1 VSASGLAVVLSG
13 LAAVMAALTLLWA
26 WSLRTGDASII
37 DAFWGPGFAL
47 VTLAYCLVDAS
58 WGARGTL
65 VLALVVLWGGRLGHH
80 LLRRNRLRGEDP
92 RYAAMRAQH
101 GDRWGRVSL
110 FRVFWLQGGIL
121 WIVSMPLF
129 AAVRASARPL
139 GILDLAGALLALLGV
154 VIEATADAQLTRFRS
169 DPANRGRVLDTGLW
183 RYSRHPNYFGDAVVW
198 WGFYALAAGGGA
210 WWTVFAPLIM
220 TGLLT
225 RVSGVPLLEKG
236 LKETRPEY
244 ADYVRRTS
252 AFVLWPP
259 KS

>member
-1 VSASGLAVVLSG
+1 MSASGLAVATSG
-13 LAAVMAALTLLWA
+13 LASVLVALTLLWA
-26 WSLRTGDASII
+26 WSLRTRDASII

-47 VTLAYCLVDAS
+47 TALAYWLADGS
-58 WGARGTL
+58 RGARGTL
-65 VLALVVLWGGRLGHH
+65 MLVLVALWGTRLGLH

-92 RYAAMRAQH
+92 RYVAMRAKH
-101 GDRWGRVSL
+101 GERWGRVSL
-110 FRVFWLQGGIL
+110 FRVFWLQGAIL

-129 AAVRASARPL
+129 AGVRSGDIAWSV
-139 GILDLAGALLALLGV
+139 LDVGGALLVLVGLAV
-154 VIEATADAQLTRFRS
+154 EATADAQLTRFRA
-169 DPANRGRVLDTGLW
+169 DPASIGRVLDTGLW

-198 WGFYALAAGGGA
+198 WGFYAIGAGGGG

-236 LKETRPEY
+236 LKTTRPEY

-252 AFVLWPP
+252 TFLPWPP